1 LAGSNTS
8 LSLETA
14 IVSPISEIA
23 EQKESTRLEI
33 VKKKSSFFNRKG
45 QYDKYIAEF
54 NQAMKKGVDGL
65 KEYFKG
71 LAEKPEFRSSYSK
84 GAPDL
89 PAEVKADYGKN
100 VKELGLKLTPDEDK
114 KLQREVLKYFN
125 DKGELHPAVK
135 AGRTGGYAEKLE
147 SIRKAAERQKELMD
161 GVYNEL
167 YSRMKDTVADT
178 ITPDQAADIAKQ
190 FIG

>member
-1 LAGSNTS
+1 VHL
-8 LSLETA
+8 
-14 IVSPISEIA
+14 I
-23 EQKESTRLEI
+23 
-33 VKKKSSFFNRKG
+33 
-45 QYDKYIAEF
+45 
-54 NQAMKKGVDGL
+54 
-65 KEYFKG
+65 
-71 LAEKPEFRSSYSK
+71 FRPK
-84 GAPDL
+84 L
-89 PAEVKADYGKN
+89 N
-100 VKELGLKLTPDEDK
+100 KELGLKLTPDEDK